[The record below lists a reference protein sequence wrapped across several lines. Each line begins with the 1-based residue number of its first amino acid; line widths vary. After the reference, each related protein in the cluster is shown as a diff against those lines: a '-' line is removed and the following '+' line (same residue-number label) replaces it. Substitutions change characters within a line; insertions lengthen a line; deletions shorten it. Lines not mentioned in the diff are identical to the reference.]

1 MNSTTLAFAKLR
13 VPHRALARLTCALL
27 ALSGTAAFAETTPTA
42 AIAPGAK
49 SYTVTLKQLGRNYPM
64 SLRGVES
71 TDSVNFDVRA
81 DSIVTG
87 ARLNL
92 QYTYSPALLADLSQ
106 INVLVNDEVAA
117 SLPLP
122 KDKAGQ
128 LQQQIVQIPPHLI
141 TEFNRLSLQF
151 IGHYTMSCEDPHHSS
166 LWAKISN
173 ATELGIDVSP
183 LVLPNDLAIM
193 PLPFFDRRDARA
205 LNLPFVFAAAPD
217 NATLE
222 AAGALSSWFGAQASY
237 RGARFSSGYNQIPAS
252 GNAVVLVSGPD
263 ALQIGGLNLPPAK
276 GPTLTVM
283 TNPNDA
289 NGKLLVVSGRDGAE
303 LKRAATALV
312 LGNQALSGN
321 SVVIDRLNVVQPRK
335 PYDAP
340 NWLPSDRPVKLGE
353 LLPAKELSV
362 SGFNPGDITVPL
374 NFAPDLF
381 TWRYEGAPLHLK
393 YRYTPQE
400 KSNNSSL
407 IIGFNDALIQSQNL
421 LSQDKLDKGVLGG
434 LKTNDTLS
442 LETNVLLPLNSAA
455 LQSRLQLRYMFD
467 YLKQGE
473 CNDIIIDNMRGT
485 IDPDSTL
492 DVSGYDHFIAMPNL
506 GVFKDAGFPF
516 TRLADL
522 SETAVVLPDNAG
534 ASDLDAYLTVLGRFG
549 HATGYPATGVQVIQ
563 AGQVASAADKDLLVL
578 ASGANQPLLTQWA
591 DRLPASYAEGQ
602 RSFHLSDLPMRVR
615 DWFSP
620 DPEANLRKTRMDM
633 AFSGGTRSTYLTGF
647 ESPLKNG
654 RSVVVIASTQP
665 QGLAEAT
672 NALIGGE
679 DYAQPIQGSLV
690 VVRGKNIEALVAD
703 EQYYVGSLGLIK
715 YLQWQMSRHVLL
727 VLLLTGLGVVLL
739 SGLAY
744 LALRA
749 RANKRLQGEP
759 ERPTDYSKPEAPS
772 TKES

>member
-1 MNSTTLAFAKLR
+1 MNPITSAFANFR
-13 VPHRALARLTCALL
+13 ETHRAMARLTCTLL
-27 ALSGTAAFAETTPTA
+27 ALCAGAASAQSAPA
-42 AIAPGAK
+42 AKAPGAT

-71 TDSVNFDVRA
+71 TDSVSFDVRA

-92 QYTYSPALLADLSQ
+92 QYTYSPALLAELSQ

-128 LQQQIVQIPPHLI
+128 LQQQVVQIPAHLI

-151 IGHYTMSCEDPHHSS
+151 IGHYTMSCEDPQHSS

-173 ATELGIDVSP
+173 ASELGIDVSP
-183 LVLPNDLAIM
+183 LALPDDLSIM

-205 LNLPFVFAAAPD
+205 LDLPFVFAAAPD

-222 AAGALSSWFGAQASY
+222 AAGALSSWLGAQASY
-237 RGARFSSGYNQIPAS
+237 RGARFSAAYNQIPAS

-263 ALQIGGLNLPPAK
+263 VLQVGSLSLPPAK

-289 NGKLLVVSGRDGAE
+289 NGKLLVLSGRDGAE

-321 SVVIDRLNVVQPRK
+321 SVVIERMDVVQPRK

-353 LLPAKELSV
+353 LLPAKELTV
-362 SGFNPGDITVPL
+362 SGYNPGEIIVSL
-374 NFAPDLF
+374 NLAPDLF
-381 TWRYEGAPLHLK
+381 TWRDEGAPLHLK

-400 KSNNSSL
+400 RSNNSSL
-407 IIGFNDALIQSQNL
+407 IISFNDALIQSQNL
-421 LSQDKLDKGVLGG
+421 LSQEKLDSGVLSA
-434 LKTNDTLS
+434 LKSDDSLGREATL
-442 LETNVLLPLNSAA
+442 LLPLNSAA

-473 CNDIIIDNMRGT
+473 CNDIIIDNMRGA
-485 IDPDSTL
+485 IDPESTL

-522 SETAVVLPDNAG
+522 SQSAVVLPDNAG
-534 ASDLDAYLTVLGRFG
+534 AADLDAYLTVLGRFG
-549 HATGYPATGVQVIQ
+549 NSTGYPATGVQVIQ
-563 AGQVASAADKDLLVL
+563 AAQVASAADKDLLVL
-578 ASGANQPLLTQWA
+578 ASGNNQPLLAQWA
-591 DRLPASYAEGQ
+591 DRLPANNADGQ
-602 RSFHLSDLPMRVR
+602 LSFHLSDLPMRVR

-620 DPEANLRKTRMDM
+620 DPQANLRRTRLAM
-633 AFSGGTRSTYLTGF
+633 AFSGGASSTYLTGF

-654 RSVVVIASTQP
+654 RSVVVIASGQP
-665 QGLAEAT
+665 QGLVDVT

-679 DYAQPIQGSLV
+679 DYTQSIQGSLV
-690 VVRGKNIEALVAD
+690 VVRGKNIEPLVAD
-703 EQYYVGSLGLIK
+703 EQYYVGSLGPIK
-715 YLQWQMSRHVLL
+715 YLQWLISRHVVLAL
-727 VLLLTGLGVVLL
+727 VLTGLGLILL

-744 LALRA
+744 LVLRA

-759 ERPTDYSKPEAPS
+759 EREIDSSKPDR
-772 TKES
+772 

>member
-1 MNSTTLAFAKLR
+1 MIPIPSAFANVLQPR
-13 VPHRALARLTCALL
+13 RALARLACALL
-27 ALSGTAAFAETTPTA
+27 AACAGAASANSTAPAPA
-42 AIAPGAK
+42 AGAT

-71 TDSVNFDVRA
+71 TDSVSFDVRA

-92 QYTYSPALLADLSQ
+92 QYTYSPALLAELSQ

-117 SLPLP
+117 SLALP

-128 LQQQIVQIPPHLI
+128 LQQQMVQIPAHLI

-151 IGHYTMSCEDPHHSS
+151 IGHYTMSCEDPQHSS

-173 ATELGIDVSP
+173 ASELGIDVSP
-183 LVLPNDLAIM
+183 LVLPDDLAIM

-205 LNLPFVFAAAPD
+205 LDLPFVFAAAPD

-237 RGARFSSGYNQIPAS
+237 RGARFTSAFNQIPAS
-252 GNAVVLVSGPD
+252 GNAVVLLSGPD
-263 ALQIGGLNLPPAK
+263 ALQVGSLSLPPAK

-283 TNPNDA
+283 ANPNDA
-289 NGKLLVVSGRDGAE
+289 NGKLLVLSGRDGSE

-312 LGNQALSGN
+312 LGNQALSGS
-321 SVVIDRLNVVQPRK
+321 SVVIERMEVVQPRK

-340 NWLPSDRPVKLGE
+340 NWLPSDRKVKLGE

-362 SGFNPGDITVPL
+362 SGYNPGDIVVPL

-381 TWRYEGAPLHLK
+381 TWRDAGAPLHLK

-400 KSNNSSL
+400 RSNNSSL
-407 IIGFNDALIQSQNL
+407 IISFNDALMQSQNL
-421 LSQDKLDKGVLGG
+421 LSQDKLDSGVLSALQSDDSLGRE
-434 LKTNDTLS
+434 TTL
-442 LETNVLLPLNSAA
+442 LLPLNSAA

-473 CNDIIIDNMRGT
+473 CNDIIIDNMRGG
-485 IDPDSTL
+485 IDPESTL

-522 SETAVVLPDNAG
+522 SQTAVVLPDNAG
-534 ASDLDAYLTVLGRFG
+534 TADLAAYLTVLGRFG
-549 HATGYPATGVQVIQ
+549 HATGYPATGVQVLQ
-563 AGQVASAADKDLLVL
+563 AAQVASAANKDLLVL
-578 ASGANQPLLTQWA
+578 ASGGNQPLLAQWA
-591 DRLPASYAEGQ
+591 DQLPASNAEGQ
-602 RSFHLSDLPMRVR
+602 LSLHLSDLPMRVR
-615 DWFSP
+615 DWLSP
-620 DPEANLRKTRMDM
+620 DPEANLRRARMAM
-633 AFSGGTRSTYLTGF
+633 AFSGGASSTYLTGF
-647 ESPLKNG
+647 ESPLKSG
-654 RSVVVIASTQP
+654 RSVVVIASSQP
-665 QGLAEAT
+665 QGLADVT

-679 DYAQPIQGSLV
+679 DYTQSIQGSLV
-690 VVRGKNIEALVAD
+690 VVRGKNIEPLVAD
-703 EQYYVGSLGLIK
+703 EQYYVGSLGPIK
-715 YLQWQMSRHVLL
+715 YLQWLISRHVVLAL
-727 VLLLTGLGVVLL
+727 VLTGLGLILL

-744 LALRA
+744 LLLRA
-749 RANKRLQGEP
+749 RANQRLQGEP
-759 ERPTDYSKPEAPS
+759 EREIDDSKPDA
-772 TKES
+772 

>member
-1 MNSTTLAFAKLR
+1 MNSTSSAFAPLR
-13 VPHRALARLTCALL
+13 DLRRALARLTCAVL
-27 ALSGTAAFAETTPTA
+27 AVSAGVASAQTLPAAT
-42 AIAPGAK
+42 APGAK

-64 SLRGVES
+64 SLRGVEA
-71 TDSVNFDVRA
+71 TDSVSFDVRA

-92 QYTYSPALLADLSQ
+92 QYSYSPALLAELSQ

-128 LQQQIVQIPPHLI
+128 LQQQVVEIPAHLI

-151 IGHYTMSCEDPHHSS
+151 IGHYTMSCEDPQHSS

-173 ATELGIDVSP
+173 ASELGIDVSP
-183 LVLPNDLAIM
+183 LVLPDDLAIM

-205 LNLPFVFAAAPD
+205 LDLPFVFAAAPD

-237 RGARFSSGYNQIPAS
+237 RGARFTSAFNQIPAS
-252 GNAVVLVSGPD
+252 GNAVVLLSGPD
-263 ALQIGGLNLPPAK
+263 ALQVGSLSLAPAK

-283 TNPNDA
+283 ANPNDA
-289 NGKLLVVSGRDGAE
+289 NGKLLVLSGRDGSE

-321 SVVIDRLNVVQPRK
+321 SVVIERMEVVQPRK

-340 NWLPSDRPVKLGE
+340 NWLPSDRKVKLGE

-362 SGFNPGDITVPL
+362 SGYNPGDIVVPL

-381 TWRYEGAPLHLK
+381 TWRDAGAPLHLK

-400 KSNNSSL
+400 RSNNSSL
-407 IIGFNDALIQSQNL
+407 IISFNDALMQSQNL
-421 LSQDKLDKGVLGG
+421 LSQDKLDSGVLSALQSDDSLGRE
-434 LKTNDTLS
+434 TTL
-442 LETNVLLPLNSAA
+442 LLPLNSAA

-473 CNDIIIDNMRGT
+473 CNDIIIDNMRGG
-485 IDPDSTL
+485 IDPESTL

-522 SETAVVLPDNAG
+522 SQTAVVLPDNAG
-534 ASDLDAYLTVLGRFG
+534 TADLAAYLTVLGRFG
-549 HATGYPATGVQVIQ
+549 HATGYPATGVQVLQ
-563 AGQVASAADKDLLVL
+563 AAQVASAANKDLLVL
-578 ASGANQPLLTQWA
+578 ASGGNQPLLAQWA
-591 DRLPASYAEGQ
+591 DQLPASNAEGQ
-602 RSFHLSDLPMRVR
+602 LSLHLSDLPMRVR
-615 DWFSP
+615 DWLSP
-620 DPEANLRKTRMDM
+620 DPEANLRRARMAM
-633 AFSGGTRSTYLTGF
+633 AFSGGASSTYLTGF
-647 ESPLKNG
+647 ESPLKSG
-654 RSVVVIASTQP
+654 RSVVVIASSQP
-665 QGLAEAT
+665 QGLADVT

-679 DYAQPIQGSLV
+679 DYTQSIQGSLV
-690 VVRGKNIEALVAD
+690 VVRGKNIEPLVAD
-703 EQYYVGSLGLIK
+703 EQYYVGSLGPIK
-715 YLQWQMSRHVLL
+715 YLQWLISRHVVLAL
-727 VLLLTGLGVVLL
+727 VLTGLGLILL

-744 LALRA
+744 LLLRA
-749 RANKRLQGEP
+749 RANQRLQGEP
-759 ERPTDYSKPEAPS
+759 EREIDDSKPDA
-772 TKES
+772 

>member
-1 MNSTTLAFAKLR
+1 MNSTSSAFGSLR
-13 VPHRALARLTCALL
+13 EPRHVLARLTCALL
-27 ALSGTAAFAETTPTA
+27 ALGIGAASGETAPASP
-42 AIAPGAK
+42 APGAD

-87 ARLNL
+87 ARLNV
-92 QYTYSPALLADLSQ
+92 QYTYSPALLAELSQ

-117 SLPLP
+117 SLALP

-128 LQQQIVQIPPHLI
+128 LQQQMVQIPAHLI

-151 IGHYTMSCEDPHHSS
+151 IGHYTMSCEDPQHSS

-173 ATELGIDVSP
+173 ASELGIDVSP
-183 LVLPNDLAIM
+183 LVLPDDLAIM

-205 LNLPFVFAAAPD
+205 LDLPFVFAAAPD

-237 RGARFSSGYNQIPAS
+237 RGARFTSAFNQIPAS
-252 GNAVVLVSGPD
+252 GNAVVLLSGPD
-263 ALQIGGLNLPPAK
+263 ALQVGSLSVPPAK

-283 TNPNDA
+283 ANPNDA
-289 NGKLLVVSGRDGAE
+289 NGKLLVLSGRDGSE

-321 SVVIDRLNVVQPRK
+321 SVVIERMEVVQPRK

-340 NWLPSDRPVKLGE
+340 NWLPSDRKVKLGE

-362 SGFNPGDITVPL
+362 SGYNPGDIVVPL

-381 TWRYEGAPLHLK
+381 TWRDAGAPLHLK

-400 KSNNSSL
+400 RSNNSSL
-407 IIGFNDALIQSQNL
+407 IISFNDALMQSQNL
-421 LSQDKLDKGVLGG
+421 LSQDKLDSGVLSALQSDDSLGRE
-434 LKTNDTLS
+434 TTL
-442 LETNVLLPLNSAA
+442 LLPLNSAA

-473 CNDIIIDNMRGT
+473 CNDIIIDNMRGG
-485 IDPDSTL
+485 IDPESTL

-522 SETAVVLPDNAG
+522 SQTAVVLPDNAG
-534 ASDLDAYLTVLGRFG
+534 TADLAAYLTVLGRFG
-549 HATGYPATGVQVIQ
+549 HATGYPATGVQVLQ
-563 AGQVASAADKDLLVL
+563 AAQVASAANKDLLVL
-578 ASGANQPLLTQWA
+578 ASGGNQPLLAQWA
-591 DRLPASYAEGQ
+591 DQLPASNAEGQ
-602 RSFHLSDLPMRVR
+602 LSLHLSDLPMRVR
-615 DWFSP
+615 DWLSP
-620 DPEANLRKTRMDM
+620 DPEANLRRARMAM
-633 AFSGGTRSTYLTGF
+633 AFSGGASSTYLTGF
-647 ESPLKNG
+647 ESPLKSG
-654 RSVVVIASTQP
+654 RSVVVIASSQP
-665 QGLAEAT
+665 LGLADVT

-679 DYAQPIQGSLV
+679 DYTQSIQGSLV
-690 VVRGKNIEALVAD
+690 VVRGKNIEPLVAD
-703 EQYYVGSLGLIK
+703 EQYYVGNLGPIK
-715 YLQWQMSRHVLL
+715 YLQWLISRHVVLAL
-727 VLLLTGLGVVLL
+727 VLTGLGLILL

-744 LALRA
+744 LLLRA
-749 RANKRLQGEP
+749 RANQRLQGEP
-759 ERPTDYSKPEAPS
+759 EREIDDSKPDA
-772 TKES
+772 

>member
-1 MNSTTLAFAKLR
+1 MNSTSSAFAALR
-13 VPHRALARLTCALL
+13 DLRRALARLTCALL
-27 ALSGTAAFAETTPTA
+27 AFSAGAASAQTLSAAT
-42 AIAPGAK
+42 APGAK

-64 SLRGVES
+64 NLRGVEA
-71 TDSVNFDVRA
+71 TDSVSFDVRA

-92 QYTYSPALLADLSQ
+92 QYSYSPALLAELSQ

-128 LQQQIVQIPPHLI
+128 LQQQVVEIPAHLI

-151 IGHYTMSCEDPHHSS
+151 IGHYTMSCEDPQHSS

-173 ATELGIDVSP
+173 ASELGIDVSP
-183 LVLPNDLAIM
+183 LALPDDLSII
-193 PLPFFDRRDARA
+193 PLPFFDRRDARP
-205 LNLPFVFAAAPD
+205 LDLPFVFAAAPD

-222 AAGALSSWFGAQASY
+222 AAGALSSWLGAQASY
-237 RGARFSSGYNQIPAS
+237 RGARFSSGYNRIPAS

-263 ALQIGGLNLPPAK
+263 ALQIDSLSLPPAK

-321 SVVIDRLNVVQPRK
+321 SVVIDRLDVVQPRK

-353 LLPAKELSV
+353 LLPAKELAV
-362 SGFNPGDITVPL
+362 SGYNPGDITVPL

-381 TWRYEGAPLHLK
+381 TWREGGAPLNLK

-400 KSNNSSL
+400 KSNNSSF
-407 IIGFNDALIQSQNL
+407 IISFNDALIQSQNL
-421 LSQDKLDKGVLGG
+421 PSQDKLPSGVLSA
-434 LKTNDTLS
+434 LKSDDS
-442 LETNVLLPLNSAA
+442 LGRETTVMLALNSTA

-467 YLKQGE
+467 YIKQGE
-473 CNDIIIDNMRGT
+473 CNDIIIDNMRGA
-485 IDPDSTL
+485 IDPESTI

-522 SETAVVLPDNAG
+522 SQTAVVLPDNAG
-534 ASDLDAYLTVLGRFG
+534 TADLDAYLTVLGRFG
-549 HATGYPATGVQVIQ
+549 SSTGYPATGVQVIQ
-563 AGQVASAADKDLLVL
+563 AAQVGSAADKDLLVL

-591 DRLPASYAEGQ
+591 DRLPAADGEGLQ
-602 RSFHLSDLPMRVR
+602 SFHLSDLPMRVR

-620 DPEANLRKTRMDM
+620 DPEANLRRTRLAMV
-633 AFSGGTRSTYLTGF
+633 FSGGARSTYLTGF

-654 RSVVVIASTQP
+654 RSVVVIASGQP
-665 QGLAEAT
+665 QGLADAT

-679 DYAQPIQGSLV
+679 DYTQSIQGSLV
-690 VVRGKNIEALVAD
+690 VVRGKNIEPLVAD
-703 EQYYVGSLGLIK
+703 EQYYVGSLGPIK
-715 YLQWQMSRHVLL
+715 YLQWLMSRHV
-727 VLLLTGLGVVLL
+727 VLALILTGLGVILL

-749 RANKRLQGEP
+749 RANKRLGG
-759 ERPTDYSKPEAPS
+759 
-772 TKES
+772 